1 MTMPAGRALSAALQT
16 AIAAE
21 TVRPAMLVYLDLPS
35 GAVRVN
41 STIYSID
48 YDGNTYTGVGD
59 LGRVGTVQEATDFS
73 SPSLDLILSGLNASL
88 ISAAYTDRYQGR
100 DVFVYLAFL
109 DGDHALVDAFELFAG
124 RIDYM
129 QVQADESTVTI
140 TVRCENE
147 LVDWERPKIARYND
161 ADQQARYPGDL
172 GLEYVPLMV
181 EREIV
186 WGR

>member
-1 MTMPAGRALSAALQT
+1 MSRELSTAIQN

-21 TVRPAMLVYLDLPS
+21 VVRPAFFVYLDLPS

-48 YDGNTYTGVGD
+48 YGGNTYTGVGD
-59 LGRVGTVQEATDFS
+59 LGNIGTVQEQTDFS
-73 SPSLDLILSGLNASL
+73 SPGLDLTLSGLNPSL
-88 ISAAYTDRYQGR
+88 ISAAYNDSYQGR
-100 DVFVYLAFL
+100 QVSVYLGFL
-109 DGDHALVDAFELFAG
+109 NSDHALIDAFEMFTG

-129 QVQADESTVTI
+129 QIEVGETATI

-147 LVDWERPKIARYND
+147 LVDWERPKIRRYND
-161 ADQQARYPGDL
+161 ADQKSVYPDDR
-172 GLEYVPLMV
+172 GLEYVPKMV

>member
-1 MTMPAGRALSAALQT
+1 MSRDLSAAIQS

-21 TVRPAMLVYLDLPS
+21 VVRPAFFVYLDLPS

-41 STIYSID
+41 STIYSIT
-48 YDGNTYTGVGD
+48 YDGNAYTGVGD
-59 LGRVGTVQEATDFS
+59 LGSINAVTEATDFS
-73 SPSLDLILSGLNASL
+73 SPGLDLTLSGLNPTL
-88 ISAAYTDRYQGR
+88 ISAAYDDHYQGR
-100 DVFVYLAFL
+100 QVSVYLGFL
-109 DGDHALVDAFELFAG
+109 NSEHALVDAFELFTG

-129 QVQADESTVTI
+129 QVDAGEETVTI

-161 ADQQARYPGDL
+161 ADQQSRYPGDL